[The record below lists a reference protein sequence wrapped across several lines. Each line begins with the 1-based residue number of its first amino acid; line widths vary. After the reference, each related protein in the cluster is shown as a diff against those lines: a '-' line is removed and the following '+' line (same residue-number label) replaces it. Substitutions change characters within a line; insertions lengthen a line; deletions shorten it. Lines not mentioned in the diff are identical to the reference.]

1 MKSEP
6 AATQAFA
13 FRRCCMLVRPFKAS
27 RLAWTVS
34 PLLLG
39 ITALGRSGQN
49 AGQTTY
55 PLIARNLLHLSNTT
69 VGEMGGLAAAA
80 SVVCAT
86 QIVGRSRPQHTLVL
100 VAVGQLFGLV
110 AFTLLASPTGTIGV
124 WLAAGA
130 LGVGGGLA
138 FPALMTAIASGPAH
152 ERAKALAVFALALS
166 VSLLVGPLLEAAILN
181 ATHNSLRETFVVLLP
196 VPATATAASVLAVVR
211 RRRALGGE
219 HPHAVT
225 TSSGDGGR
233 DIGRFSWRK
242 APAFKLAVTVM
253 LTYQVPFAALVAFGA
268 LLARNADHTSPA
280 GAEVAFGVFF
290 GVSFALRGLLALA
303 SPKPSTVPLLALSV
317 AATVAGIAMLSAA
330 GSFTPLVVAM
340 ALLGI
345 PHGATFPL
353 ASGLLAERTPR
364 AHLARANGQLM
375 ASANAVSVVVP
386 LLAGW
391 LAGVVGY
398 PHMFLLVEIPV
409 VVMGAALFAQLRSDQ
424 SPLRL

>member
-1 MKSEP
+1 M
-6 AATQAFA
+6 
-13 FRRCCMLVRPFKAS
+13 RPPKAS

-34 PLLLG
+34 PLLLA

-69 VGEMGGLAAAA
+69 IGEMGGLAAAA
-80 SVVCAT
+80 SVACAT
-86 QIVGRSRPQHTLVL
+86 QIVGRSRPQHTLTL
-100 VAVGQLFGLV
+100 VAIGQTFGLV
-110 AFTLLASPTGTIGV
+110 AFALLASPTGTVGI

-130 LGVGGGLA
+130 LGIGGGLA

-152 ERAKALAVFALALS
+152 ERARALAVFALALS
-166 VSLLVGPLLEAAILN
+166 VSLLVGPLLEAAVLH
-181 ATHNSLRETFVVLLP
+181 ATHNSLRGTFAVLLP
-196 VPATATAASVLAVVR
+196 LPAGATAASFLALHR
-211 RRRALGGE
+211 QRNAPSAE
-219 HPHAVT
+219 HHRAVT
-225 TSSGDGGR
+225 AASGSSGGDV
-233 DIGRFSWRK
+233 GRFSWRR

-268 LLARNADHTSPA
+268 LLARNADHTSAA

-290 GVSFALRGLLALA
+290 GVSFALRGLLAFA

-317 AATVAGIAMLSAA
+317 AATVAGIALLSAA
-330 GSFTPLVVAM
+330 RSFAPLVFAM

-364 AHLARANGQLM
+364 DHLARANGQLM

-391 LAGVVGY
+391 LAGLVGY
-398 PHMFLLVEIPV
+398 PHMFLLVEVPV
-409 VVMGAALFAQLRSDQ
+409 VLMGAALFAQLRSES
-424 SPLRL
+424 SPLRVRDAR

>member
-1 MKSEP
+1 MSH
-6 AATQAFA
+6 
-13 FRRCCMLVRPFKAS
+13 
-27 RLAWTVS
+27 LAWTVS
-34 PLLLG
+34 PLLLA

-86 QIVGRSRPQHTLVL
+86 QIVGRSRPQHTLML
-100 VAVGQLFGLV
+100 VAVGQMFGLV
-110 AFTLLASPTGTIGV
+110 AFALLASPTGSVGV

-152 ERAKALAVFALALS
+152 ERARALAVFALALS
-166 VSLLVGPLLEAAILN
+166 VSLLVGPLLEAAVLR
-181 ATHNSLRETFVVLLP
+181 ATHDSLRETFAVLVPLP
-196 VPATATAASVLAVVR
+196 AAATAASVLAVLR
-211 RRRALGGE
+211 RRKALGAG
-219 HPHAVT
+219 HLHGVKAP
-225 TSSGDGGR
+225 SGDDGG
-233 DIGRFSWRK
+233 DIGRFSWRE

-268 LLARNADHTSPA
+268 LLARNADHTSAA

-290 GVSFALRGLLALA
+290 GVSFALRGLLAFA
-303 SPKPSTVPLLALSV
+303 SPKPSTVPVLVVSV
-317 AATVAGIAMLSAA
+317 AATVAGVAMLSAA
-330 GSFTPLVVAM
+330 GSFVPLLVAM

-364 AHLARANGQLM
+364 SHLARANGQLM
-375 ASANAVSVVVP
+375 ASANAISVVVP
-386 LLAGW
+386 LVSGWMAG
-391 LAGVVGY
+391 LVGY
-398 PHMFLLVEIPV
+398 PHMFLLIEIPV
-409 VVMGAALFAQLRSDQ
+409 VVMGAALFAQLRSDT
-424 SPLRL
+424 SPLRA